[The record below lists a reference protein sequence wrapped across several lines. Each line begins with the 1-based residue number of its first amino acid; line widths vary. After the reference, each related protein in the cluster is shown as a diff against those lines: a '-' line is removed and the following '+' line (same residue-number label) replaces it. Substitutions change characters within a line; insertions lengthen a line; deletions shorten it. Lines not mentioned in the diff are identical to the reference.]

1 MSVVKFYGLVGSE
14 SCRIELVLLPAVLY
28 GSMGSFDFVGR
39 FASRIAQLRS
49 G

>member
-14 SCRIELVLLPAVLY
+14 SCRIELLLLPAVLH
-28 GSMGSFDFVGR
+28 GSMGSFDFIR
-39 FASRIAQLRS
+39 RLASLIASLRS